1 MDKLIYINNFLHLLG
16 ISIWIGSIIFFSFG
30 VAGTVF
36 KNITSKTEAGKLNG
50 IFLKK
55 LNKVE
60 QISVTLL
67 ALTFGVYLT
76 NAEYRTDNLF
86 LRLITFWIMLIIY
99 LVYSTHITKKT
110 EQLRD
115 KIVDFDNLESTPE
128 RIEFNKY
135 HKMYVKLLSANLLLG
150 FVLLFLTGISLKI

>member
-60 QISVTLL
+60 RVSVSLL
-67 ALTFGVYLT
+67 AITFGIYSI
-76 NAEYRTDNLF
+76 AEYKMDNLF
-86 LRLITFWIMLIIY
+86 LRLITFIIMLVIY
-99 LVYSTHITKKT
+99 LVYSNHITTKT

-150 FVLLFLTGISLKI
+150 FVLLFLTGMSLKN